1 MKVNAETQ
9 IKSGIYN
16 KGEITLENVIESI
29 KMHDDIKAVGSI
41 LTFIGIVRGNSK
53 EGRLVKGLKIDTYD
67 ELANKSIN
75 KICEKVKKRKGII
88 EVMLVHFKGDFELS
102 EDLVY
107 VVVASSHREEGF
119 VALRETVELY
129 KKEIA
134 VWKRENFLD
143 DTSEWVH

>member
-9 IKSGIYN
+9 IKSGIHN
-16 KGEITLENVIESI
+16 KGEITLESMIESI
-29 KMHDDIKAVGSI
+29 KKHDNIKAIGSI
-41 LTFIGIVRGNSK
+41 LTFTGIVRGNSK
-53 EGRLVKGLKIDTYD
+53 EGRLVKGLKIDSYD

-75 KICEKVKKRKGII
+75 EIREKVKKRKGIV
-88 EVMLVHFKGDFELS
+88 EVILVHFKGDFVLS
-102 EDLVY
+102 EDIVH

-129 KKEIA
+129 KKVIA

-143 DTSEWVH
+143 DSSEWIH

>member
-1 MKVNAETQ
+1 LKVNAETQ

-29 KMHDDIKAVGSI
+29 KKYDDIKAIGSI

-53 EGRLVKGLKIDTYD
+53 EGRLVKGLKIDAYD
-67 ELANKSIN
+67 ELANKNIN

-88 EVMLVHFKGDFELS
+88 EVILVHFKGDFELS

>member
-29 KMHDDIKAVGSI
+29 KKYDDIKAIGSI

-53 EGRLVKGLKIDTYD
+53 EGRLVKGLKIDAYD
-67 ELANKSIN
+67 ELANKNIN

-88 EVMLVHFKGDFELS
+88 EVILVHFKGDFELS